1 MDLTLK
7 RTDYTEDGVFGHLE
21 ETDSGD
27 SVAVTLEHAYYSGNG
42 IGSYEPKLPPGEY
55 LCVRGTHQ
63 LKNGK
68 PFVTFQ
74 ITGVPNHTGMLFH
87 PGNYNEDSDGCVLL
101 GTVMSSA
108 MISES
113 RVAFTKFMS
122 LQEDV
127 DAFPLTVLA

>member
-55 LCVRGTHQ
+55 VCRRGEHK
-63 LKNGK
+63 LKKG
-68 PFVTFQ
+68 PTFTTFEVQ
-74 ITGVPNHTGMLFH
+74 NVPGHTGMLFH
-87 PGNYNEDSDGCVLL
+87 PGNYNEDSDGCILL
-101 GTVMSSA
+101 GTTMSSS
-108 MISES
+108 MISDS
-113 RVAFTKFMS
+113 RKAFIKFLL
-122 LQEDV
+122 LQEGV
-127 DAFPLTVLA
+127 DEFTLTVLA